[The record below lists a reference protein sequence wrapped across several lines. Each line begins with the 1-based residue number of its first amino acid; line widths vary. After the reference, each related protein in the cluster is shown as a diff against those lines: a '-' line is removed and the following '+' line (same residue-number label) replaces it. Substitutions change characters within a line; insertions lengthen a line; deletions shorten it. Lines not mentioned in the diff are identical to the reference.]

1 MTADRSCEPSKNER
15 HHYLDYLRAIL
26 MFLGIPYHAALAF
39 SSHQA
44 WIVEAERD
52 SALLSWAAQ
61 LSHTFR
67 MPVFLLIAGFFAMML
82 CQRRPGSWWRSRL
95 VRLGVP
101 LAAATILINPLLM
114 LGRALWQAEPSQVL
128 DLWLSMLATP
138 GEPWVSHLWF
148 LIDLLIY
155 SSILA
160 VLLRLRWMP
169 ALARRADRVA
179 GLMASRWWV
188 APGLLLFSGVAA
200 LGTVVALS
208 VLGLNSTLH
217 GMLVL
222 ARTSAHLPVF
232 LCGAALALRRDWL
245 DRFTRIHWWMWAA
258 GLVLAAALA
267 AVQWR
272 DEDIYRAVTF
282 FLMPVVGILFAHI
295 LMSGMRACFQGANRL
310 VQIAV
315 DSSFTVYLVHQV
327 FIVFGVVLMMG
338 SGIPVLLQFVL
349 LVAASTIL
357 SLGFHQQLVR
367 RRPVLRL
374 LFNGVLP
381 ERAAPLAGAAAAPRA
396 GRI

>member
-1 MTADRSCEPSKNER
+1 M
-15 HHYLDYLRAIL
+15 
-26 MFLGIPYHAALAF
+26 
-39 SSHQA
+39 
-44 WIVEAERD
+44 
-52 SALLSWAAQ
+52 
-61 LSHTFR
+61 
-67 MPVFLLIAGFFAMML
+67 
-82 CQRRPGSWWRSRL
+82 
-95 VRLGVP
+95 
-101 LAAATILINPLLM
+101 
-114 LGRALWQAEPSQVL
+114 
-128 DLWLSMLATP
+128 
-138 GEPWVSHLWF
+138 SHLWF

-381 ERAAPLAGAAAAPRA
+381 ERAAPLAGAAAAPERDGYSTRSLNRRPQLVVA
-396 GRI
+396 ARLSLIRCVVSGGGGASSGRVAPGDPRRPPAPPAASRFRRTRQQGVLPGRLQLAPDPWARSAEAACRRRRLSPPARHSMPAIAPTRHSSTAHP